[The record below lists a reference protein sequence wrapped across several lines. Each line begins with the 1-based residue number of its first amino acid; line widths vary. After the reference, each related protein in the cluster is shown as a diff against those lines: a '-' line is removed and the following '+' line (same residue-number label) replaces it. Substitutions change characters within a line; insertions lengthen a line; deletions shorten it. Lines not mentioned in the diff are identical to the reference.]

1 MVFLNGLHFA
11 LVIYFLSCLSIITME
26 VAGIKFWGETVEDSE
41 IKLKVVVIFRLITLV
56 RKN

>member
-1 MVFLNGLHFA
+1 
-11 LVIYFLSCLSIITME
+11 ME

-41 IKLKVVVIFRLITLV
+41 IKLKVVVIFRLIILV